1 MSIYRRLSFVNPE
14 NNIIFKRIIFVVVV
28 VVVVVDSQ
36 NGFESHI
43 TNITKNFILKVLL
56 KIKI

>member
-14 NNIIFKRIIFVVVV
+14 NNIIFKRIIFVVV